1 MQNFKPI
8 IRSYISKYILII
20 VSSIL
25 LCACNTNYIEVISG
39 DDDKEEIYKSPGINE
54 NQINIDELL
63 AHKEIIQTTD
73 LKSISKI
80 AILLP
85 MTGKYSKVGKT
96 IYEGIEMELRALKKE
111 NQPELSIYDTGDEDL
126 NIQKISSEIL
136 SEGFDFVI
144 GPLQKKIIK
153 KVTSSS
159 LNSLPILTLNYSR
172 KNNHRSKQVY
182 QFGLLPED
190 EAICIAE
197 KSIIDGN
204 SNSSIFY
211 PNNAWGK
218 RISKAYSLR
227 FLELGG
233 NITDEV
239 TYDKNDKK
247 INVLIRNILK
257 IEDSI
262 QRKSKIESI
271 LNKKMQYKP
280 YIPDT
285 INSIF
290 AVGTSENMRAIK
302 PQFNFNFAENI
313 EFYSTS
319 HIYNGVSDKVNNQDL
334 NNIKFCDIP
343 WLYNNKNKAQK
354 AALRNNKEKK
364 DLLRFIALGMDSIKI
379 VYNINKLES
388 YRNKYLLGD
397 TGYLQL
403 NEFNKIRR
411 HLTIIKFKNGRAKK
425 IPF

>member
-1 MQNFKPI
+1 MI
-8 IRSYISKYILII
+8 T

-25 LCACNTNYIEVISG
+25 LCACNTNYIKVISG
-39 DDDKEEIYKSPGINE
+39 DVGQKEIYKSPEINE

-63 AHKEIIQTTD
+63 AHKEIIQITN

-96 IYEGIEMELRALKKE
+96 IYEGIEMELHALKKG

-126 NIQKISSEIL
+126 NIQKISSEII

-153 KVTSSS
+153 KVTGGS
-159 LNSLPILTLNYSR
+159 LNSLPILTLNYSN
-172 KNNHRSKQVY
+172 KDDHRSKQVY

-218 RISKAYSLR
+218 RISKAYALR

-239 TYDKNDKK
+239 TYDNNDKK
-247 INVLIRNILK
+247 INILIRNILK

-262 QRKSKIESI
+262 KRKSKIENI
-271 LNKKMQYKP
+271 LNKKLQYKP

-290 AVGTSENMRAIK
+290 AVGTSENMRSIK
-302 PQFNFNFAENI
+302 PQFNFNFAEDI

-343 WLYNNKNKAQK
+343 WLYNNKNKTQK
-354 AALRNNKEKK
+354 KALRNNKEKK

-379 VYNINKLES
+379 AYNINKLEN

-411 HLTIIKFKNGRAKK
+411 HLNIIKFKNGRAKK